1 MRNHILKPPKH
12 KHNVH
17 PRTKD
22 NNRVSHPT
30 PISPLRSPKHPSHHL
45 HPSLHPIYH
54 NLTISNTP
62 TLSAPNCSARLGLI
76 ISAAPVVFE
85 LLPDEPFGFFLRAS
99 RTGSVRATKSRGC
112 APASRAAACGCAA
125 GAGDASARV
134 AKRRVDTAA
143 NFIVLMW
150 CCDEKRQLRVEY
162 SFIFRRWI
170 SDEVVW

>member
-1 MRNHILKPPKH
+1 MDNKITRGIMRNQILKPPEH

-17 PRTKD
+17 LRTKD

-30 PISPLRSPKHPSHHL
+30 LIPPFHSPQYPSHHL

-54 NLTISNTP
+54 NLTISKTP

-99 RTGSVRATKSRGC
+99 RTGSVRATKLKGC

-125 GAGDASARV
+125 GAGDARARV
-134 AKRRVDTAA
+134 AKRRLDTAA
-143 NFIVLMW
+143 NFIVLM
-150 CCDEKRQLRVEY
+150 CVATRKDNE
-162 SFIFRRWI
+162 
-170 SDEVVW
+170 